1 MLESLFNKVDEET
14 PARVF
19 FCEYCEISKNSF
31 LYQTT
36 YGGCFCQFVKLIVQ
50 FWASADLLLLTK
62 NTIWDGFY

>member
-14 PARVF
+14 PTRVF
-19 FCEYCEISKNSF
+19 FSEYCEIFKNS
-31 LYQTT
+31 
-36 YGGCFCQFVKLIVQ
+36 LIVQ